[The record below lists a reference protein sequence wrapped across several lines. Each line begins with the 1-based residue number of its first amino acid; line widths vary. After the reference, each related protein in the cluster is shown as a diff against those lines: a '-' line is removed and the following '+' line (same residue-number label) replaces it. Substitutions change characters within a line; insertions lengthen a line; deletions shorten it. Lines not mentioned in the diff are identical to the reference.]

1 MVSRQIVRYD
11 SRPLVLWSD
20 TTPAASPNR
29 KAESKAG
36 TNEQSQ
42 FQTSSAQRFP
52 VEKLA
57 MPRQTPDRPA
67 YIPSTPPPEEDEMDW
82 TPSLKQEIRP
92 RFSVAQENHGGSFT
106 EKSPFYGSLP
116 EAPRPPSWQ
125 LRNPAPR
132 RPVEKVVEQNPF
144 HRVPSEQ
151 ENRAADKGTRRG
163 SDVYF
168 SPPKFFPPSDYSA
181 TTGLETLF
189 DKAFTIRSPD
199 DEPSDHVGNSMP
211 PASVN
216 AQKSFVYQCLRLAL
230 LVACLIMWHVSQ
242 MELVSIP
249 GNYVEIIS
257 LGSASLISGF
267 ALLEILKKPMSH
279 WNSME
284 ILVSL
289 AELAAAI
296 HLGGNLPRI
305 FYEREYFD
313 RYGKSLLVFM
323 TAQEVVGLGSSYQQA
338 RSSAQS
344 SGSNATASEQTQTA
358 HPQSQAG
365 SQVDHS
371 RSGSQTLSS
380 APGSPPE
387 LSFSSTLAT
396 SSFSQ
401 PSFSN
406 SQSPPQNYS
415 LYRQD
420 FDKDND
426 NDSDAT
432 EGSDTDSDAE
442 TTVTSTT
449 NKTIRHMN
457 PFAVDS
463 PRSTRSKGSLGSG
476 LQGLSLEDSPARPMT
491 RSQAS
496 QAPGGE
502 AYRRYALRRNR

>member
-1 MVSRQIVRYD
+1 
-11 SRPLVLWSD
+11 
-20 TTPAASPNR
+20 
-29 KAESKAG
+29 
-36 TNEQSQ
+36 
-42 FQTSSAQRFP
+42 
-52 VEKLA
+52 
-57 MPRQTPDRPA
+57 MPRQTPEKPA

-82 TPSLKQEIRP
+82 TPSLKQEILP
-92 RFSVAQENHGGSFT
+92 RFSVAQENHRGSFT

-125 LRNPAPR
+125 LRNPTPQ
-132 RPVEKVVEQNPF
+132 RPVEKAIEQNPF

-151 ENRAADKGTRRG
+151 EKRAADKGTRRG

-168 SPPKFFPPSDYSA
+168 APPKFFPPSDYSA

-199 DEPSDHVGNSMP
+199 DEPSDHVGDSMP

-267 ALLEILKKPMSH
+267 ALLEILKKPMNH

-323 TAQEVVGLGSSYQQA
+323 TAQEVVGLGSSYQHA
-338 RSSAQS
+338 RSSARS
-344 SGSNATASEQTQTA
+344 SSNNTTASEPTSTA
-358 HPQSQAG
+358 PPQSQAG
-365 SQVDHS
+365 SQADHS
-371 RSGSQTLSS
+371 RSGSQSFSS
-380 APGSPPE
+380 APSSPPE

-401 PSFSN
+401 PSFSH
-406 SQSPPQNYS
+406 SQSPPQNYG

-426 NDSDAT
+426 NDSDGT

-463 PRSTRSKGSLGSG
+463 PRTSRGKGGLGSG

-491 RSQAS
+491 RSQTS
-496 QAPGGE
+496 QASSGRRE
-502 AYRRYALRRNR
+502 AYRRYPLRRNR